1 MLITNSNLDQFI
13 DAEYQFMLYVSILY
27 TNSITNNS
35 IISNNL

>member
-13 DAEYQFMLYVSILY
+13 DAEYQFMLYVSTIY